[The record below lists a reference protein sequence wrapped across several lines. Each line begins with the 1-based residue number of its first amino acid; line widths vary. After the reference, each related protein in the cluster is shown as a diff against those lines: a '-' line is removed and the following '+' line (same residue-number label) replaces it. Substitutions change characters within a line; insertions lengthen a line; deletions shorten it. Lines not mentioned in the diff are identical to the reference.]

1 MSLFAQGTELVGKVK
16 SADGKL
22 RTAELLEVCRSILPI
37 VGEWCGGVACRS
49 AAGRAPVA
57 AGDPRAGVTALR
69 RRRPL
74 LPLNHPPRLPADKL
88 GTGFAL
94 VRHDVGGNI
103 ERLATCAA
111 TKPAEYEADVFQ
123 MVRDDVAAGTHTAST
138 SVTKGLL
145 WLKRCAGE
153 EAVLASA
160 YIPPRGAGWLHVPGL
175 PDTSSGAAQPACNP
189 SPCHH
194 ASDLPCAAH
203 ACRAME
209 FIVALL
215 DSLQAHPDTSLSQAA
230 SETYYATLQRYHGWI
245 VTGTFTLALKLVPSR
260 CALLLVGAG
269 GGCGRA
275 GGQKVLVG
283 AGLGSCSGCGSA
295 GPSQPRTH

>member
-1 MSLFAQGTELVGKVK
+1 
-16 SADGKL
+16 
-22 RTAELLEVCRSILPI
+22 
-37 VGEWCGGVACRS
+37 
-49 AAGRAPVA
+49 
-57 AGDPRAGVTALR
+57 
-69 RRRPL
+69 
-74 LPLNHPPRLPADKL
+74 
-88 GTGFAL
+88 
-94 VRHDVGGNI
+94 
-103 ERLATCAA
+103 
-111 TKPAEYEADVFQ
+111 
-123 MVRDDVAAGTHTAST
+123 
-138 SVTKGLL
+138 
-145 WLKRCAGE
+145 
-153 EAVLASA
+153 
-160 YIPPRGAGWLHVPGL
+160 
-175 PDTSSGAAQPACNP
+175 
-189 SPCHH
+189 
-194 ASDLPCAAH
+194 
-203 ACRAME
+203 ME